1 MPFDVTLPIYLVSV
15 FALVAALACARRL
28 VQVPHIRVP
37 RIQVR
42 AQNEKHGPLRVI
54 ELALVMSPALAAR
67 QQGAGPAGRATEFVV
82 YITLKTCNP

>member
-1 MPFDVTLPIYLVSV
+1 MPIEFTLPITAVS
-15 FALVAALACARRL
+15 ALALAAALTFTGWLPLPRVRL
-28 VQVPHIRVP
+28 
-37 RIQVR
+37 R

-67 QQGAGPAGRATEFVV
+67 QQGPGPAGRATEFVV

>member
-1 MPFDVTLPIYLVSV
+1 MPIELTLPITAVS
-15 FALVAALACARRL
+15 ALALAAALTFTGWLPLPRVRL
-28 VQVPHIRVP
+28 
-37 RIQVR
+37 R

>member
-1 MPFDVTLPIYLVSV
+1 MPIELTLPITAVSAV
-15 FALVAALACARRL
+15 ALAAALSFTGWLPLPRVRL
-28 VQVPHIRVP
+28 
-37 RIQVR
+37 R

-67 QQGAGPAGRATEFVV
+67 QQAPGPSRRATEFVV

>member
-1 MPFDVTLPIYLVSV
+1 MPIEFTLPITAVS
-15 FALVAALACARRL
+15 ALALAAALSFTGWLPLPRVRL
-28 VQVPHIRVP
+28 
-37 RIQVR
+37 R

-67 QQGAGPAGRATEFVV
+67 QQEAGPGRRATEFVV